1 MPEEQQTLEEF
12 EEEIE
17 ADTSD
22 DETGTNVSDN
32 VERDD

>member
-1 MPEEQQTLEEF
+1 MTEEQQTLEEF
-12 EEEIE
+12 EKELE
-17 ADTSD
+17 DDD